1 MRLTISHLYYSFF
14 TLELISLRFSVLK
27 TVIFY
32 VMFDIGGVFEMD
44 STFTG
49 AFISILERSVS
60 PISDLP
66 GAFFSKDLFSAKRL
80 SRFCSLPSLGLLKA
94 ETCLDSSSSFLSVLI
109 GLRKSPTSLLIGLT
123 SLLMTGFSA
132 FSLEFV
138 S

>member
-49 AFISILERSVS
+49 AFLSILERSVS
-60 PISDLP
+60 SDLP

-80 SRFCSLPSLGLLKA
+80 SRFYSFPSLGLLKA
-94 ETCLDSSSSFLSVLI
+94 ETYLDSSSSFLSVLI